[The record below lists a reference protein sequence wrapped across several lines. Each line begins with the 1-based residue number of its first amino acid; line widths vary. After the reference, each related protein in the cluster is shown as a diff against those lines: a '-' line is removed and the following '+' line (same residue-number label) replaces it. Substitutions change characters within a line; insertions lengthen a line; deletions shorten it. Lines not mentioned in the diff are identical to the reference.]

1 MRLSPVSPVRS
12 MSPAATPTPTGGVP
26 GHDVRAPSLPPYCLV
41 RMDGSV
47 VDLSGLVPMDSV
59 DDGLFGL
66 ELAMACDRELRGE
79 REPKAV
85 CDACGQNCGG
95 WCARHPGHVSAGDT
109 E

>member
-26 GHDVRAPSLPPYCLV
+26 GQAVRAPSLPPHRLV

-47 VDLSGLVPMDSV
+47 VDLSGLPRMAPV
-59 DDGLFGL
+59 DDGRFGL
-66 ELAMACDRELRGE
+66 ALAMACDRELRGE
-79 REPKAV
+79 REPPV
-85 CDACGQNCGG
+85 FCDACGQDCGG
-95 WCARHPGHVSAGDT
+95 WCRRHPGHVSAGDT